1 MKQSRTIRIAIALLV
16 STLLTGAGAPAQTET
31 AGVLGISVSP
41 AKLDLSTPVG
51 TNYNVPVTVSSQSG
65 SATHIQATMV
75 DFTVDPSGG
84 YKVSVPGTR
93 LNSLMRWAAINPREF
108 DLPGGTS
115 QQVQLSLHVPDDKS
129 LSGEYA
135 GIVFFQTRPV
145 RRAGAVAFSAR
156 IATKIYLTIA
166 GTERIDGAISKM
178 NVVSEP
184 RDEVYRVIFKNTG
197 NMHVY
202 LNGQLEV
209 QKDGATVDRISLPG
223 NELVERGG
231 ERLIEVSG
239 KSLPAGKYQA
249 IAMVD
254 YGGKS
259 MTGGEVAFE
268 TH

>member
-1 MKQSRTIRIAIALLV
+1 MGS
-16 STLLTGAGAPAQTET
+16 GAPAQT

-41 AKLDLSTPVG
+41 AKLDLSAPTG
-51 TNYNVPVTVSSQSG
+51 TSYNIPVTVSNQSG
-65 SATHIQATMV
+65 AATHIQASMV
-75 DFTVDPSGG
+75 DFTVDRSGG
-84 YKVSVPGTR
+84 YKIAAVGSR
-93 LNSLMRWAAINPREF
+93 LNSLMRWAFINPREF
-108 DLPGGTS
+108 DLPAGTS
-115 QQVQLSLHVPDDKS
+115 QQVQLSLHLPDDKT
-129 LSGEYA
+129 LSGEYS
-135 GIVFFQTRPV
+135 GIVFFQTRAV

-166 GTERIDGAISKM
+166 GTEKIDGAIAKM

-184 RDEVYRVIFKNTG
+184 SDENYRVVFKNTG

-209 QKDGATVDRISLPG
+209 QKDGATVDRISLPN

-239 KSLPAGKYQA
+239 KPLPPGKYQV

>member
-1 MKQSRTIRIAIALLV
+1 MKHSRIISIAIALLV
-16 STLLTGAGAPAQTET
+16 STLLTGAGAPAQT

-41 AKLDLSTPVG
+41 AKLDLAAPVG
-51 TNYNVPVTVSSQSG
+51 ANYNVPVTVSNQSG
-65 SATHIQATMV
+65 SATHIQASMV
-75 DFTVDPSGG
+75 DFTVDQSGG
-84 YKVSVPGTR
+84 YKVSAAGTR
-93 LNSLMRWAAINPREF
+93 VNSLMRWAAINPREF

-115 QQVQLSLHVPDDKS
+115 QQVQLSLHLPGDKT
-129 LSGEYA
+129 LSGEYS

-156 IATKIYLTIA
+156 IATKIYVTIA
-166 GTERIDGAISKM
+166 GTEKLDGAISKM
-178 NVVSEP
+178 NVVSEG
-184 RDEVYRVIFKNTG
+184 RDEVYHVIFKNTG

-231 ERLIEVSG
+231 ERLIQVSG
-239 KSLPAGKYQA
+239 KALPPGKYQV